1 MTDEI
6 QKKTEL
12 RIKVPQW
19 ISDLLKEH
27 CDLYGVTAVSTITP
41 LLVEYLRHPSR
52 VRDNCSNCFNIKYS
66 EKSAV
71 SGKKKS
77 KTRASKIP
85 SNFAPPKD
93 IAEKEGLD
101 HEKAVSIFVDWAK
114 GKGHT
119 QADWI
124 ATYRNA
130 CRRWIKDQMPQ
141 ANNDPILKE
150 VTIPEYEDEEEF

>member
-52 VRDNCSNCFNIKYS
+52 VRDNCSNCFNIKYRRENLNEFWYILS
-66 EKSAV
+66 
-71 SGKKKS
+71 KK
-77 KTRASKIP
+77 
-85 SNFAPPKD
+85 
-93 IAEKEGLD
+93 
-101 HEKAVSIFVDWAK
+101 
-114 GKGHT
+114 
-119 QADWI
+119 
-124 ATYRNA
+124 
-130 CRRWIKDQMPQ
+130 
-141 ANNDPILKE
+141 
-150 VTIPEYEDEEEF
+150 

>member
-1 MTDEI
+1 MTD
-6 QKKTEL
+6 QVQRKTEL

-19 ISDLLKEH
+19 IGDLLKEH

-52 VRDNCSNCFNIKYS
+52 ARDNCSNCFNINNTRD
-66 EKSAV
+66 ATI
-71 SGKKKS
+71 SGKKKT

-85 SNFAPPKD
+85 SNFDPPKD
-93 IAEKEGLD
+93 IAKKQGLD
-101 HEKAVSIFVDWAK
+101 HETAVSFFMDWAL

-130 CRRWIKDQMPQ
+130 CRGWIKERLNSKSSSD
-141 ANNDPILKE
+141 DITLKE
-150 VTIPEYEDEEEF
+150 VILPGEEEF

>member
-52 VRDNCSNCFNIKYS
+52 VRDNCSNCFNIRYS

-101 HEKAVSIFVDWAK
+101 HEKAVAIFVDWAK

-130 CRRWIKDQMPQ
+130 CRRWIKEEMPQ
-141 ANNDPILKE
+141 GNNDPILKE

>member
-52 VRDNCSNCFNIKYS
+52 VRDNCSNCFNINNS
-66 EKSAV
+66 EKSAI
-71 SGKKKS
+71 SGKKKQ
-77 KTRASKIP
+77 KRGHPRYPLILIL
-85 SNFAPPKD
+85 PKR
-93 IAEKEGLD
+93 L
-101 HEKAVSIFVDWAK
+101 H
-114 GKGHT
+114 
-119 QADWI
+119 
-124 ATYRNA
+124 
-130 CRRWIKDQMPQ
+130 
-141 ANNDPILKE
+141 
-150 VTIPEYEDEEEF
+150 